1 MLYRTL
7 HNNSLTAF
15 ILVPF
20 IVLLF
25 WVRVFLFEGLQ
36 PISFDGISMPLWEW
50 LVRPVFGQ
58 SVFWSAAF
66 SWLLAIMIAFSVNR
80 VVGRYGLLG
89 RQSVLPVLIY
99 ALLVSG
105 FMVVQRLHVVW
116 VFALFFV
123 LAIERI
129 MGATQSSRKEV
140 RSLDAALLAG
150 IGSLM
155 YAKGLY
161 LYPLLLVVMGVLRVL
176 TFRSFIASLMGLLL
190 PFLLSAGYFFLIGK
204 TQEFLLFIVLNLL
217 SNTGQFSHNLAS
229 QIYLPLLGFLTLI
242 GIVNV
247 FRYMPMQK
255 IITRKHFRVI
265 IWIIFLTSAACLTP
279 FFSLELAPVVA
290 IGPAVVLAFWLDKM
304 NHRTWRE
311 VMLWFLVAVTIA
323 AQVLL

>member
-7 HNNSLTAF
+7 HNNNLTAF

-25 WVRVFLFEGLQ
+25 WVRVFLFEGVQ

-66 SWLLAIMIAFSVNR
+66 SYLLAMMIAFSVNR

-89 RQSVLPVLIY
+89 KQSVLPVLLY

-105 FMVVQRLHVVW
+105 FLAVQRLHVVW
-116 VFALFFV
+116 VFALFFI
-123 LAIERI
+123 LAVERI
-129 MGATQSSRKEV
+129 MGANQSTKKEI
-140 RSLDAALLAG
+140 RSLDAAVLVG
-150 IGSLM
+150 VGSLM

-161 LYPLLLVVMGVLRVL
+161 LYPLLLVVMGVLRLL
-176 TFRSFIASLMGLLL
+176 TIRTFIASLIGLLL
-190 PFLLSAGYFFLIGK
+190 PFLISAGYFFIIGT

-229 QIYLPLLGFLTLI
+229 QIYLPLVGVLTLM
-242 GIVNV
+242 GIINV
-247 FRYMPMQK
+247 FRYLPMQK

-265 IWIIFLTSAACLTP
+265 IWVIFLTSAVCLTP

-290 IGPAVVLAFWLDKM
+290 IGPSVVLTFWFDKM
-304 NHRTWRE
+304 SHRVWRE
-311 VMLWFLVAVTIA
+311 VMLWFLVGITVA
-323 AQVLL
+323 AQFLL

>member
-25 WVRVFLFEGLQ
+25 WVRVFLFEGVQ
-36 PISFDGISMPLWEW
+36 PISFDGMSMPLWEW

-66 SWLLAIMIAFSVNR
+66 SYLLAIMIAFSVNR

-89 RQSVLPVLIY
+89 KQSVLPVLIY

-105 FMVVQRLHVVW
+105 FLAVQRLHVVW
-116 VFALFFV
+116 VFTLFFV

-140 RSLDAALLAG
+140 RSLDAALLVG

-176 TFRSFIASLMGLLL
+176 TFRTFIASLMGLLL
-190 PFLLSAGYFFLIGK
+190 PFLISAGYFFMVGK

-229 QIYLPLLGFLTLI
+229 QIYLPLIGFLTLV
-242 GIVNV
+242 GILNV

-265 IWIIFLTSAACLTP
+265 IWLIFLLSVACLTP
-279 FFSLELAPVVA
+279 FFSLEIAPAMA
-290 IGPAVVLAFWLDKM
+290 IGPSVVLAFWLDKM
-304 NHRTWRE
+304 KHRIWRE
-311 VMLWFLVAVTIA
+311 VFLWGLIAVTVA
-323 AQVLL
+323 AQFLL

>member
-7 HNNSLTAF
+7 HSNSLAAF

-25 WVRVFLFEGLQ
+25 WIRVFLFEGIQ

-50 LVRPVFGQ
+50 IVRPVLGQ

-66 SWLLAIMIAFSVNR
+66 SYLLALMIAFTVNR

-89 RQSVLPVLIY
+89 KQSVLPVLIY

-105 FMVVQRLHVVW
+105 FLAVQRLHVVW
-116 VFALFFV
+116 VFTLFFI

-129 MGATQSSRKEV
+129 MGAAQSSKQEA
-140 RSLDAALLAG
+140 RSFDAAVLVG
-150 IGSLM
+150 VGSLM

-161 LYPLLLVVMGVLRVL
+161 IYPLLLVVMGVLRL
-176 TFRSFIASLMGLLL
+176 ITFRTFIASLLGLLL
-190 PFLLSAGYFFLIGK
+190 PFLLSAGYFFILGK

-229 QIYLPLLGFLTLI
+229 QIYLPLIGFLTLI

-247 FRYMPMQK
+247 FRYLPMLK
-255 IITRKHFRVI
+255 IITRKHYRVI

-279 FFSLELAPVVA
+279 FFSLEFAPVVA
-290 IGPAVVLAFWLDKM
+290 VGPAVVLAFWLDKM
-304 NHRTWRE
+304 NHRIWRE
-311 VMLWFLVAVTIA
+311 VMLWFLIAITIA
-323 AQVLL
+323 AQILL